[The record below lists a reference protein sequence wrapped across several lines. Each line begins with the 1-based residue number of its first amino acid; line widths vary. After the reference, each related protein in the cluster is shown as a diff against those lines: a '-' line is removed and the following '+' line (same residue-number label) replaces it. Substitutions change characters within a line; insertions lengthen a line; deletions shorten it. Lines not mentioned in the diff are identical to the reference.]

1 MRLQPRKIRPPD
13 YKRSPLGVRGV
24 SCAVSAFR
32 QVCAVLVAP
41 PFMCRPASDPEVQ
54 YLPCNRSQGI
64 KDRNFLHNLALVNES
79 HAVLTWQPDGPF
91 PFLFGVLS
99 TKKERLMISYRGFFL
114 IMISLRSK
122 RFLARLETLATQA
135 KLWYAL
141 STISKLEGLCTLYPA
156 LYAFSSPE
164 PVVGRLQIKPSGSGD
179 ENALYVELQRTA
191 NECAGERRILRRPDQ
206 QKYTK

>member
-24 SCAVSAFR
+24 SCAVSAFC
-32 QVCAVLVAP
+32 QVCVVLVAP

-79 HAVLTWQPDGPF
+79 HPVLTWQPDGPF

-99 TKKERLMISYRGFFL
+99 TKKERLMISYRGFFFL

-141 STISKLEGLCTLYPA
+141 STISKLEGLCTLYRHSIHSRPQSPSLVGYKLSRVA
-156 LYAFSSPE
+156 LGTRMHSMLKCKGPQTNV
-164 PVVGRLQIKPSGSGD
+164 PKNVGS
-179 ENALYVELQRTA
+179 
-191 NECAGERRILRRPDQ
+191 
-206 QKYTK
+206 

>member
-1 MRLQPRKIRPPD
+1 
-13 YKRSPLGVRGV
+13 
-24 SCAVSAFR
+24 
-32 QVCAVLVAP
+32 
-41 PFMCRPASDPEVQ
+41 MCRPASDPEVQ

-135 KLWYAL
+135 KL
-141 STISKLEGLCTLYPA
+141 
-156 LYAFSSPE
+156 
-164 PVVGRLQIKPSGSGD
+164 
-179 ENALYVELQRTA
+179 
-191 NECAGERRILRRPDQ
+191 
-206 QKYTK
+206 